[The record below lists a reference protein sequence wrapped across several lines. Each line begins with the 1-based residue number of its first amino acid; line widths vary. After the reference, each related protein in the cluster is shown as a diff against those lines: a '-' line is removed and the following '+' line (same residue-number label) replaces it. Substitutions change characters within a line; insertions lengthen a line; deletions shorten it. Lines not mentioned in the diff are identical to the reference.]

1 MVNPAS
7 LDDDDAAEDDEGEL
21 EIDGWSGKAGLLAL
35 LKFCA
40 LQSKSEM
47 VKSVLCDGAF
57 EDSSKHEKC
66 INGACP
72 ACGFG
77 KRIWSKLLR
86 PEVVDKDGNLKPDAP
101 VEFSSI
107 VKWRRIRSSNT
118 TSPGEPKQPSY
129 EVKTGTV
136 IEFLDEFERDTM
148 RKFPHHRFTI
158 FRQKASA
165 AEFERNRWP
174 GWVQSDIDFAMDGD
188 IPPPQGRACQSEHW
202 SPMGYTLFVQVVSWL
217 VTAVWTDRSS
227 ALVKGTAVTVEP
239 LEGLQ
244 VCPSPCK

>member
-107 VKWRRIRSSNT
+107 VKWRRIRSS
-118 TSPGEPKQPSY
+118 
-129 EVKTGTV
+129 KTR
-136 IEFLDEFERDTM
+136 LLW
-148 RKFPHHRFTI
+148 
-158 FRQKASA
+158 SA
-165 AEFERNRWP
+165 ASPAPRRRLHHCRAAAAA
-174 GWVQSDIDFAMDGD
+174 SRHAA
-188 IPPPQGRACQSEHW
+188 PPC
-202 SPMGYTLFVQVVSWL
+202 
-217 VTAVWTDRSS
+217 TA
-227 ALVKGTAVTVEP
+227 P
-239 LEGLQ
+239 
-244 VCPSPCK
+244 